1 MQNFNQLGLSEE
13 SLKILKGLNFET
25 PTPIQEEVI
34 PIALKG
40 NDILGTAQT
49 GSGKTISY
57 VLPIVEKLRTNVN
70 SKFLI
75 LTPTRELSEQV
86 FSVVKIFLGHG
97 KPFKAINL
105 IGGKG
110 IYSQINQL
118 KSNPQII
125 IGTPGRIN
133 DHLERKSLNLKNC
146 SLVVLDEMD
155 RMLDMGFGYQVD
167 MILKFTDKERQM
179 ILLSATLPPQIQK
192 ISSKYLKNPSKISIK
207 NNEVLETNIKQ
218 KVINT
223 IPNEKIKV
231 LIEQIKE
238 REGAILIFVKTKIG
252 ADKVVKKLKA
262 SSIKSNAL
270 HGGMRQNKR
279 SKIMQNFRDERF
291 RILVATDIA
300 SRGLDVPH
308 IEHIINYDMP
318 QASEDFI
325 HRIGRTARAGSVG
338 EAVSFLTPK
347 DSRIWKSIE
356 RLLNNKNQDKNNR
369 DSGFKNKKGSGFKK
383 RNDSS
388 SKKRNDSSSKKRND
402 SSSKKRNDSGSTKTN
417 DSNFKKKKDSSFT
430 KKKRI
435 RNRKKVNR

>member
-13 SLKILKGLNFET
+13 SLKILKGLNFEK
-25 PTPIQEEVI
+25 PTPIQEKVI
-34 PIALKG
+34 PLALKG
-40 NDILGTAQT
+40 IDILGTAQT

-57 VLPIVEKLRTNVN
+57 VLPIVENLRNNVN

-75 LTPTRELSEQV
+75 LTPTRELAEQV
-86 FSVVKIFLGHG
+86 YNVVKIFLGYG

-118 KSNPQII
+118 KRNPQII

-167 MILKFTDKERQM
+167 MILKFIDKRRQM
-179 ILLSATLPPQIQK
+179 ILLSATLPPQILK
-192 ISSKYLKNPSKISIK
+192 ISTKYLSDPSRISIK

-218 KVINT
+218 RIINT

-231 LIEQIKE
+231 LVEQIEE
-238 REGAILIFVKTKIG
+238 REGSILIFVKTKIG

-262 SSIKSNAL
+262 KSIKANAL

-279 SKIMQNFRDERF
+279 SKIMQNFRDEKF

-356 RLLNNKNQDKNNR
+356 RLLD
-369 DSGFKNKKGSGFKK
+369 KKGSKNNFKDVKNNKSSKFVKKK
-383 RNDSS
+383 RN
-388 SKKRNDSSSKKRND
+388 R
-402 SSSKKRNDSGSTKTN
+402 T
-417 DSNFKKKKDSSFT
+417 
-430 KKKRI
+430 
-435 RNRKKVNR
+435 RKKVKR